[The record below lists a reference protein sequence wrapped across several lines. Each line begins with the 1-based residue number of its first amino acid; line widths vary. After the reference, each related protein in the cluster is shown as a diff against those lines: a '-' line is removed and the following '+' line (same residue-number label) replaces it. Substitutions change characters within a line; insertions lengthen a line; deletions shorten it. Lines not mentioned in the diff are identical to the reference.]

1 MILESIGLLSLG
13 IAVGIFGALVG
24 VGGGLILVPIFTFFC
39 LAPNGATFETVQQV
53 IATSLFVVFLN
64 SLSGAAAFV
73 RQKRVMFR
81 AGIPFALATL
91 PGALLGSYFTGY
103 FNGSSFS
110 LFFGS
115 MMAMLGVWTYL
126 NSRSKKAVASAVN
139 FDPATAPFN
148 LWLGVALSLGVGFLS
163 SMLGIGGGI
172 VQVPMMIFLL
182 GFPPQVAA
190 ATSTFILAVCAAAGV
205 AGHIALDHIVW
216 IPALAVGIGAIAG
229 AQIGAK
235 IASKSRPRII
245 VVVLSVA
252 MMLVSLK
259 FLWQGLQSYL

>member
-13 IAVGIFGALVG
+13 ITVGIFGALVG

-39 LAPNGATFETVQQV
+39 LAPNGTTFDTVQQV

-139 FDPATAPFN
+139 FDSATAPFN
-148 LWLGVALSLGVGFLS
+148 LWLGVILSLGVGFLS

-190 ATSTFILAVCAAAGV
+190 ATSTFILAICAAAGV

-216 IPALAVGIGAIAG
+216 IPALAVGIGAMAG
-229 AQIGAK
+229 AQLGAK

-259 FLWQGLQSYL
+259 FIWQGLQSYL

>member
-1 MILESIGLLSLG
+1 MIFESIGLLSLG

-39 LAPNGATFETVQQV
+39 LAPNGTTFDTVQQV

-64 SLSGAAAFV
+64 SLSGAIAFV
-73 RQKRVMFR
+73 QQKRVMFR

-190 ATSTFILAVCAAAGV
+190 ATSTFILAICAAAGV

-216 IPALAVGIGAIAG
+216 IPALAVGIGAMAG

-259 FLWQGLQSYL
+259 FLWQGLQPYL